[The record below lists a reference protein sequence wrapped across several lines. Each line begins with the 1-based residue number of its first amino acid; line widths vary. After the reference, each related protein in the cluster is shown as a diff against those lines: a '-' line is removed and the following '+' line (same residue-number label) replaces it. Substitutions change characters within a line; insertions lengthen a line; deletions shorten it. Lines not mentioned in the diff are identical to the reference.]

1 MANPALGTK
10 RHCQSCGENY
20 YDLNK
25 SPIVCPHCKAAFDP
39 EVLLKSRKTK
49 PVAAATP
56 KKEEA
61 AQADTMEDGLA
72 DDIENDDNDAAT
84 DDDLLEGDDDLGVIA
99 SGSDDDEGMV
109 STDEAIEDELDA
121 PDMDDE

>member
-25 SPIVCPHCKAAFDP
+25 SPITCPHCKAPFDP
-39 EVLLKSRKTK
+39 EVLLKSRKSK
-49 PVAAATP
+49 PMPAATP
-56 KKEEA
+56 KKEEDA
-61 AQADTMEDGLA
+61 TEADPIDTGLS
-72 DDIENDDNDAAT
+72 DDIDSDDNDVNT

-99 SGSDDDEGMV
+99 PSGDDDDV
-109 STDEAIEDELDA
+109 ISTDDAIEDELDT
-121 PDMDDE
+121 PDMDD